1 MKYIFIMFIKA
12 MRSILII
19 LNYQYWDFEATS
31 LPSLLNSYEF
41 GMKIFDFIAKNHKN
55 GHIIS
60 VRIFEKLASPNT

>member
-1 MKYIFIMFIKA
+1 MKYIFIVFIKA

-19 LNYQYWDFEATS
+19 LNYQYWDFEAT
-31 LPSLLNSYEF
+31 SLLNSYEF